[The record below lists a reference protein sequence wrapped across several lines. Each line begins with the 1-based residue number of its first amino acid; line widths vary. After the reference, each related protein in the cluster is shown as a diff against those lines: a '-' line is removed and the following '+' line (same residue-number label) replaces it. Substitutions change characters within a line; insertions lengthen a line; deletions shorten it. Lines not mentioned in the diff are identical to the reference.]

1 MAVGPPP
8 PPTQAPALKA
18 PVRDGAFYDAL
29 GDEMLEMAKRLKTIA
44 GEMKNAGEI
53 IDDK

>member
-8 PPTQAPALKA
+8 PPTQPPALKSV
-18 PVRDGAFYDAL
+18 VRDGAFYDAL
-29 GDEMLEMAKRLKTIA
+29 GEEMLEMAKRLKSIA

>member
-8 PPTQAPALKA
+8 PPTQPPGLKGA
-18 PVRDGAFYDAL
+18 VRDGAFYDTL
-29 GDEMLEMAKRLKTIA
+29 GEEMISMARRLKSIA
-44 GEMKNAGEI
+44 GEMKNAGQI

>member
-8 PPTQAPALKA
+8 PSTSARILL
-18 PVRDGAFYDAL
+18 RDGAFYDAL
-29 GDEMLEMAKRLKTIA
+29 GEEMLVMARRLKSIA